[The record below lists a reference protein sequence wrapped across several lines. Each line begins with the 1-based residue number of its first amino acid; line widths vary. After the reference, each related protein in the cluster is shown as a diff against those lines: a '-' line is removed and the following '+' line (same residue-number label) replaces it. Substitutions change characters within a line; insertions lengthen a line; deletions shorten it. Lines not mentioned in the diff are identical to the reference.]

1 MPKFIAWKKGGL
13 SLLLWSFIPA
23 AFIGPGTVTTCSK
36 AGAGFGLSLLWA
48 LTFSTLATFI
58 LQEAAARITVAS
70 GKSLG
75 EILAVK
81 FKGRNAA
88 WLKIVL
94 FGSVAFGCAAYQA
107 GNILGA
113 VAGLQLLTDKPQ
125 WILVSAL
132 GIIAGALLWTGSIRS
147 IANVLATVVFLMG
160 VSFLVVALGADIGP
174 AEVLGSA
181 VTPSLPENSGLLV
194 IGLIGTT
201 VVPYNLFLASG
212 LSKGQNVKE
221 MRWGIGLAVL
231 TGGIISMAILLA
243 GTLVTGDFSFENLA
257 QTLSRR
263 LGVYGEILFGLGL
276 FAAGASSSV
285 TAPLAAA
292 VTGQAIFGKDDEKW
306 SGRSRSFRLVWG
318 LVLLTGLI
326 FGLSGVKPIPAI
338 ITAQAIN
345 GVLLPVVA
353 VFLMLAVNDRKLLPQ
368 NFVNK
373 AGWNVAMA
381 VVVLIAAMLGLYNLW
396 KAAGG

>member
-81 FKGRNAA
+81 FRGKQVA

-94 FGSVAFGCAAYQA
+94 FGAVAFGCAAYQA

-125 WILVSAL
+125 WILVAAL
-132 GIIAGALLWTGSIRS
+132 GIIAGALLWSGSIRS
-147 IANVLATVVFLMG
+147 IANVLAAIVFLMG
-160 VSFLVVALGADIGP
+160 ISFLVVAFQSGMEPG
-174 AEVLGSA
+174 EVLRSA
-181 VTPSLPENSGLLV
+181 VEPALPENSGLLV

-212 LSKGQNVKE
+212 LSKGQDMIE
-221 MRWGIGLAVL
+221 MRWGVGLAVL
-231 TGGIISMAILLA
+231 TGGIISMAILLT
-243 GTLVTGDFSFENLA
+243 GTLVTGEFSFENLA
-257 QTLSRR
+257 QTLSSR
-263 LGVYGEILFGLGL
+263 LGVYGELLFGLGL

-292 VTGQAIFGKDDEKW
+292 ITGQAIFGGKDEKW
-306 SGRSRSFRLVWG
+306 SSRSIQFRVVWAG
-318 LVLLTGLI
+318 VLLTGVL
-326 FGLSGVKPIPAI
+326 FGLSDVKPVPAI

-345 GVLLPVVA
+345 GILLPVVA
-353 VFLMLAVNDRKLLPQ
+353 VFLLLAVNDRKLLPQ
-368 NFVNK
+368 RFANK
-373 AGWNVAMA
+373 AGWNVVMG
-381 VVVLIAAMLGLYNLW
+381 VVVLVAAMLGIYNVW
-396 KAAGG
+396 KAMGG